1 MKAFNLSE
9 VLKIPTSVQ
18 IRAARSLISITQ
30 ESLSDLAEVSLS
42 SVKKLEQLDPD
53 VNPIIELR
61 YKTVMQIVSCLEE
74 HGIEFV
80 NDENSSGVILKTDEE
95 NNQTSDP
102 NL

>member
-9 VLKIPTSVQ
+9 VIKIPTSAQ

-80 NDENSSGVILKTDEE
+80 NDENSSGVIIKTNEE